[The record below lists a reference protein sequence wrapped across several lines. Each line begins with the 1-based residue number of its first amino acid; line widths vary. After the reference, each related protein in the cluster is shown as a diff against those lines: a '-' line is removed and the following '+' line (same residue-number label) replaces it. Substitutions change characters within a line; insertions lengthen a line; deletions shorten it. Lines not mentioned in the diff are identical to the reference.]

1 MNQSDRLPSLRRN
14 YYRRVRTAFIV
25 AGVIHA
31 LVFALAPA
39 YRPVPAIMRAD
50 PLRLLPAN
58 AGWGGAVVD
67 LAGSGG
73 AVAAPAS
80 SGTSPLAGVIQAA
93 EQDISSEQWSPPS
106 AGGGAAGAA
115 SAIAGRGGRLEEDAA
130 PVYYGYDTAPRALRT
145 FEPIYP
151 LAAKISGFEGTVV
164 ININLDERGSI
175 VRAWVASASAPELLV
190 AAALD
195 AVYQFQFSPGQW
207 RGVPV
212 RSTVAVPFRFFLK
225 RIS

>member
-1 MNQSDRLPSLRRN
+1 MNQTDRLPSLRRN
-14 YYRRVRTAFIV
+14 YYRRVRNAFIV
-25 AGVIHA
+25 AGVVHA
-31 LVFALAPA
+31 AIFVLAPA

-50 PLRLLPAN
+50 PLRLLPTDG
-58 AGWGGAVVD
+58 GWGRAVVD
-67 LAGSGG
+67 LASAGG

-80 SGTSPLAGVIQAA
+80 SRTSPLAGVIQAA
-93 EQDISSEQWSPPS
+93 EQDLSPEQWSPPAS
-106 AGGGAAGAA
+106 GGGAGGAA
-115 SAIAGRGGRLEEDAA
+115 SAPAEYGGTLEEDAA

-175 VRAWVASASAPELLV
+175 LRAWVASASAPELLV

-212 RSTVAVPFRFFLK
+212 RSTVAVPFRFLLK
-225 RIS
+225 RVS

>member
-14 YYRRVRTAFIV
+14 YYRRVRTALLV
-25 AGVIHA
+25 AGVVHA
-31 LVFALAPA
+31 AVFALAPA

-50 PLRLLPAN
+50 PLRLLPAGG
-58 AGWGGAVVD
+58 GWGRAVVD
-67 LAGSGG
+67 LANSGG
-73 AVAAPAS
+73 VVAAPAS
-80 SGTSPLAGVIQAA
+80 SRTSPLAGVIQAA
-93 EQDISSEQWSPPS
+93 EQDVSSEQWSPPAS
-106 AGGGAAGAA
+106 AGGAGGPA
-115 SAIAGRGGRLEEDAA
+115 SAPAGNGGTLEEDAA

-151 LAAKISGFEGTVV
+151 LAAKLSGFEGTVV

-175 VRAWVASASAPELLV
+175 LRAWVASASAPELLV

-225 RIS
+225 RTS

>member
-14 YYRRVRTAFIV
+14 YYRRVRNAFIA
-25 AGVIHA
+25 AGVVHA
-31 LVFALAPA
+31 AVFALAPA
-39 YRPVPAIMRAD
+39 YRPLPAIMRAD
-50 PLRLLPAN
+50 PLRLLPTDG
-58 AGWGGAVVD
+58 GWGRAVID
-67 LAGSGG
+67 LASPGG

-80 SGTSPLAGVIQAA
+80 SRTSPLAGVIQAA
-93 EQDISSEQWSPPS
+93 EQDVSSEQWSPAS
-106 AGGGAAGAA
+106 SGGGATGAA
-115 SAIAGRGGRLEEDAA
+115 SAPAGSGGTLEEDAA

-175 VRAWVASASAPELLV
+175 LRAWVASASAPELLV

>member
-14 YYRRVRTAFIV
+14 YYRRVRNALIA
-25 AGVIHA
+25 AGVLHA
-31 LVFALAPA
+31 AVFALAPA

-50 PLRLLPAN
+50 PLRVLPAGG
-58 AGWGGAVVD
+58 GWGRAVVD
-67 LAGSGG
+67 LASSGG
-73 AVAAPAS
+73 AVASPALS
-80 SGTSPLAGVIQAA
+80 RTSPLAGVIQAA
-93 EQDISSEQWSPPS
+93 EQDVASEQWSPPS
-106 AGGGAAGAA
+106 SGGGA
-115 SAIAGRGGRLEEDAA
+115 GGPSSVPTGNGETLEEDAA

-175 VRAWVASASAPELLV
+175 LRAWVASASAPELLV

-195 AVYQFQFSPGQW
+195 AAYQFQFSPGRW